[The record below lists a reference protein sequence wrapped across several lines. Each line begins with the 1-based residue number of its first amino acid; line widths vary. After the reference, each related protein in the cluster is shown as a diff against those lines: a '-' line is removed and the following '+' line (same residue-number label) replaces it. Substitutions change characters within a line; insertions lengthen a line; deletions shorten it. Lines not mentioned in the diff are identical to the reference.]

1 MFYHIK
7 ERRLRELD
15 KLGFL
20 LFMIGGAGMDSPNRT
35 VPVIMVLAGFAI
47 MGIAA
52 LKENRP
58 AQHRPK

>member
-1 MFYHIK
+1 M
-7 ERRLRELD
+7 D

-20 LFMIGGAGMDSPNRT
+20 LFMIGGAGMDSQDRT
-35 VPVIMVLAGFAI
+35 VAVIMVLAGLAI

-52 LKENRP
+52 YKENRP

>member
-1 MFYHIK
+1 MA
-7 ERRLRELD
+7 

-20 LFMIGGAGMDSPNRT
+20 LFMIGGAGMDSPDRT
-35 VPVIMVLAGFAI
+35 IPTIMILAGLAI